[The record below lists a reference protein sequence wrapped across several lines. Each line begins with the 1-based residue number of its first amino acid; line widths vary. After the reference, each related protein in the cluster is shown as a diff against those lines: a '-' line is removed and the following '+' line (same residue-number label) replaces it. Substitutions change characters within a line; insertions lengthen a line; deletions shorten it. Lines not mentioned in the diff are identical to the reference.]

1 MDKISS
7 NIYNILCWI
16 WVA

>member
-7 NIYNILCWI
+7 
-16 WVA
+16 